1 MKKIISFGFWF
12 KWEQENLLF
21 EIFWPLGDL
30 KEGRVRESWKLLKQ
44 VYFRR
49 MSLHVCMAGLE
60 TKTNLYIN
68 AGFKGR
74 IGIVVG
80 AKMYPSTTLN
90 CTLPGLFG
98 ERHFHTSIDRKS
110 EHCQSFYLLKFS
122 FSEKATKIGAFLPH
136 GFDIYIVNVKT
147 MRKIVQ
153 IFVAFSE
160 KLYLIFTKVVS
171 VCASLISHNC
181 WNWSRV

>member
-1 MKKIISFGFWF
+1 
-12 KWEQENLLF
+12 
-21 EIFWPLGDL
+21 
-30 KEGRVRESWKLLKQ
+30 
-44 VYFRR
+44 
-49 MSLHVCMAGLE
+49 MAGLE

-98 ERHFHTSIDRKS
+98 ERHFHTSTDRKS

-122 FSEKATKIGAFLPH
+122 FSEEATKMKFKKSQVLNC
-136 GFDIYIVNVKT
+136 FQNK
-147 MRKIVQ
+147 
-153 IFVAFSE
+153 FFSE
-160 KLYLIFTKVVS
+160 
-171 VCASLISHNC
+171 SLNFGWKFRILKERRC
-181 WNWSRV
+181 CLVT

>member
-1 MKKIISFGFWF
+1 
-12 KWEQENLLF
+12 
-21 EIFWPLGDL
+21 
-30 KEGRVRESWKLLKQ
+30 
-44 VYFRR
+44 
-49 MSLHVCMAGLE
+49 MAGLE

-98 ERHFHTSIDRKS
+98 ERHFHTSTDRKS

-122 FSEKATKIGAFLPH
+122 FSEKATKIWTFLSH
-136 GFDIYIVNVKT
+136 GFDIYLVN
-147 MRKIVQ
+147 
-153 IFVAFSE
+153 E
-160 KLYLIFTKVVS
+160 
-171 VCASLISHNC
+171 
-181 WNWSRV
+181 